1 MTRTRL
7 SWSPAALS
15 RRAAGRNVRSAA
27 AAGRASGRARRLPHA
42 PAGRVLCEQHAAGA
56 GSGHRCA
63 TARALSLDPDAL
75 HVTLP
80 AVAAH
85 GARASFFFALGRTL
99 LLLKPAM
106 AP

>member
-1 MTRTRL
+1 MMRTWL

-15 RRAAGRNVRSAA
+15 RRAAGRNVQSAA

-63 TARALSLDPDAL
+63 PARALFLDPDAL
-75 HVTLP
+75 HVTLR
-80 AVAAH
+80 AMAAH
-85 GARASFFFALGRTL
+85 GARAFTNRALGRTL
-99 LLLKPAM
+99 LLLKPAT